1 NQPVKPGSVLL
12 VDDTKNDFLLE
23 DPTQTI
29 AHVDVTRY
37 YEQALTAI
45 GRSYTYWNRAEQG
58 PPSLKAMKAASAV
71 IYFTGANLRGLAA
84 ENQDPESALPPL
96 TSADDSLLQQ
106 YVDAGGHLFVT
117 GMGAAQSGGFDPY
130 FTAAAL
136 GGVPSSLSA
145 YDSKTNDTD
154 Q

>member
-1 NQPVKPGSVLL
+1 C
-12 VDDTKNDFLLE
+12 
-23 DPTQTI
+23 
-29 AHVDVTRY
+29 
-37 YEQALTAI
+37 
-45 GRSYTYWNRAEQG
+45 RSYTYWNRAEQG
-58 PPSLKAMKAASAV
+58 PPSLRAMKAASAV

-106 YVDAGGHLFVT
+106 YVDSGGHLFVT

-136 GGVPSSLSA
+136 GGVPSSLSV
-145 YDSKTNDTD
+145 YDSKTNDTEQKGGISPPRPSAKFVQAKNIPAGTGLFAGMKPVD
-154 Q
+154 VSTQGDG